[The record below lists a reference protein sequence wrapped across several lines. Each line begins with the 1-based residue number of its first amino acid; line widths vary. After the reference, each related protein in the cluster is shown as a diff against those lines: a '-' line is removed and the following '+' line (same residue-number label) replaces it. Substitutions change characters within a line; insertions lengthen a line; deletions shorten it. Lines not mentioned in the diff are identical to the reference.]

1 MTDTSELDFSG
12 KEQLYSQL
20 YDILFQGITSG
31 AYKIGDYIPSES
43 DLMKRYDV
51 SRATARKAM
60 ELLSNNGLIEKKRGR
75 GSEVIANVPLSSPKR
90 VSSYIK
96 KNVDEFAVPQKRL
109 IESGVVTMPQHVARE
124 LGLAEGTKAF
134 CLRRVRV
141 SGDRPFYLETIYYE
155 DGYVPHIAE
164 RDFSKESLRAYLN
177 NSCDI
182 RWSRVSQKIGACVA
196 TDEQA
201 ELLGISA
208 GAPLLNITRVSHDQ
222 QNVPREYVESFYRAD
237 LYRLE
242 IELD

>member
-20 YDILFQGITSG
+20 YDILFQEITSG

-109 IESGVVTMPQHVARE
+109 IESGVVTMPQHVAHE
-124 LGLAEGTKAF
+124 LGLAERKGLLPSPCARVGRSSVLSGDDL
-134 CLRRVRV
+134 LRRRLC
-141 SGDRPFYLETIYYE
+141 SAYCGARLFQ
-155 DGYVPHIAE
+155 GIA
-164 RDFSKESLRAYLN
+164 
-177 NSCDI
+177 
-182 RWSRVSQKIGACVA
+182 SRLSQ
-196 TDEQA
+196 
-201 ELLGISA
+201 
-208 GAPLLNITRVSHDQ
+208 
-222 QNVPREYVESFYRAD
+222 
-237 LYRLE
+237 
-242 IELD
+242 

>member
-90 VSSYIK
+90 VSNYIK

-109 IESGVVTMPQHVARE
+109 IESGVVTMPQHVAHE

-141 SGDRPFYLETIYYE
+141 SGDRSFYLETIYYE

-164 RDFSKESLRAYLN
+164 RDFSKESLRSYLN

-237 LYRLE
+237 LYHLE

>member
-1 MTDTSELDFSG
+1 MANTSELDFSG

-96 KNVDEFAVPQKRL
+96 RMWTSLQCLKNV
-109 IESGVVTMPQHVARE
+109 
-124 LGLAEGTKAF
+124 
-134 CLRRVRV
+134 
-141 SGDRPFYLETIYYE
+141 
-155 DGYVPHIAE
+155 
-164 RDFSKESLRAYLN
+164 
-177 NSCDI
+177 
-182 RWSRVSQKIGACVA
+182 
-196 TDEQA
+196 
-201 ELLGISA
+201 
-208 GAPLLNITRVSHDQ
+208 
-222 QNVPREYVESFYRAD
+222 
-237 LYRLE
+237 
-242 IELD
+242 